1 MWVVV
6 AYFVPHFT
14 TVATVM
20 RFYVLLDFPLSLSPV
35 LLDFMAVVQ

>member
-6 AYFVPHFT
+6 AHFIPNFT

-20 RFYVLLDFPLSLSPV
+20 RVYVLSDFPLSLSPV